1 LFHFDA
7 VSVFFTWLTRRVW
20 ICFDCAYHTPSVFTM
35 YHYRVLVAFNIIL
48 SETRPR
54 ATVSSSR
61 VLFRE
66 NLATQPSQDRNDEG
80 GCSEQGSVS

>member
-1 LFHFDA
+1 
-7 VSVFFTWLTRRVW
+7 
-20 ICFDCAYHTPSVFTM
+20 M
-35 YHYRVLVAFNIIL
+35 YHYRVLVAFNTIL